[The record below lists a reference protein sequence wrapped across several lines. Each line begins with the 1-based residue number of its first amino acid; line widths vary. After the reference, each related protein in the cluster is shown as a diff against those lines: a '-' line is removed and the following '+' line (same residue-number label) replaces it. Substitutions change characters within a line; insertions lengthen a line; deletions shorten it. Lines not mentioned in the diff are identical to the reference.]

1 MEQEGI
7 GEMAKKIIRWYVAG
21 IALTAIASL
30 LLAATAHAEE
40 TVAVPEDVKEI
51 SEELGEQYSICPELL
66 QSIGWW
72 ESRFQPDAESGGC
85 IGIMQ
90 IMPRWHQER
99 MERLGITDL
108 TDIRQNMTV
117 AADYLSSLARDEEDM
132 EEALMRYHGES
143 RISERL
149 DAGEMSGYVEKV
161 LALSAE
167 LERSN
172 GK

>member
-1 MEQEGI
+1 MV
-7 GEMAKKIIRWYVAG
+7 KKIIRWYITG
-21 IALTAIASL
+21 IALTAAVSL
-30 LLAATAHAEE
+30 LLAMTVHAEE
-40 TVAVPEDVKEI
+40 TVAVPEEVKEI
-51 SEELGEQYSICPELL
+51 SEELGGQYSICPEVL

-72 ESRFQPDAESGGC
+72 ESRFQPDAENGGC

-99 MERLGITDL
+99 MERLGVTDL

-117 AADYLSSLARDEEDM
+117 AADYLSSLVSDEEDM

-143 RISERL
+143 YIMERL
-149 DAGEMSGYVEKV
+149 DAGEMSEYVEKV
-161 LALSAE
+161 LTLSAE

>member
-1 MEQEGI
+1 MI
-7 GEMAKKIIRWYVAG
+7 KRIIRLYIVG
-21 IALTAIASL
+21 IALAAAASL
-30 LLAATAHAEE
+30 LIVMAARAEE
-40 TVAVPEDVKEI
+40 PVIVPEDVKEI
-51 SEELGEQYSICPELL
+51 SEELGAQYNICPEIL

-72 ESRFQPDAESGGC
+72 ESRYQADAENGGC

-90 IMPRWHQER
+90 IMPKWHQER
-99 MERLGITDL
+99 MERLGVTDL

-117 AADYLSSLARDEEDM
+117 AADYLSDLVRDEEDM

-143 RISERL
+143 HIMERL
-149 DAGEMSGYVEKV
+149 DAGEMSEYVEKI
-161 LALSAE
+161 LTLSAE

>member
-1 MEQEGI
+1 MV
-7 GEMAKKIIRWYVAG
+7 KKITRWYIAG
-21 IALTAIASL
+21 IALTAAVSL
-30 LLAATAHAEE
+30 LLAMTVHAEE
-40 TVAVPEDVKEI
+40 TVAVPEEVKEI
-51 SEELGEQYSICPELL
+51 SEELGEQYSICPEIL

-72 ESRFQPDAESGGC
+72 ESRFQPDAENGGC
-85 IGIMQ
+85 MGIMQ

-99 MERLGITDL
+99 MERLGVTDL

-117 AADYLSSLARDEEDM
+117 AADYLSDLVRDEEDM

-143 RISERL
+143 HITERL
-149 DAGEMSGYVEKV
+149 DAGEMSEYVEKV
-161 LALSAE
+161 LTLSAE